1 VLTLKTGRRG
11 RKRDFKLVL
20 EILNQVIYF
29 LHKLENF
36 LAQSERERLPMP
48 ELHSLALLS
57 RINRGAINIYTSTRL
72 ILIGFSGLQDAEYFD
87 AEKGR

>member
-1 VLTLKTGRRG
+1 VLTLKTGRGG

-36 LAQSERERLPMP
+36 LAQSERERLPVP
-48 ELHSLALLS
+48 ELQL
-57 RINRGAINIYTSTRL
+57 
-72 ILIGFSGLQDAEYFD
+72 FSASFPD
-87 AEKGR
+87 K